1 MSLPSF
7 SKSDTAKNKIDGSK
21 AICLPDSILRKAA
34 QDILKYE
41 ECKAI
46 MAHNDD
52 NLNILNEEIGFKDK
66 IIIEKDLQLGKKDDI
81 IGTWKKKFTLCEA
94 ETAQVSKDFLQF
106 KKKDRNKMIAAGGI
120 ILGILA
126 AWGATAK

>member
-21 AICLPDSILRKAA
+21 PVCLPDSILRKAA

-41 ECKAI
+41 ELKAI
-46 MAHNDD
+46 MVHNDD

-66 IIIEKDLQLGKKDDI
+66 IIIEKDLQLNKKDDI
-81 IGTWKKKFTLCEA
+81 IGTWKKKFTLCES

-106 KKKDRNKMIAAGGI
+106 KKKDKRKMIGAGVI
-120 ILGILA
+120 IVALIAG
-126 AWGATAK
+126 WGATAK